1 MVNRFGWLPPPSDGR
16 DQQYRVRA
24 LRPQLQ
30 AAQPA
35 ILRKQP
41 YHEGILLDQGDT
53 PKCVSNSGKGFLL
66 AAPLMSKFDFEPSI
80 DLLYDMAQDR
90 DEWPGKDYAGTSQHG
105 QMKAMQ
111 DLGLIDTYAWGQTTE
126 EAVHWLLYDYG
137 TLLAGTNWYAEMS
150 QVDSHGFMREP
161 APSMSTPIGGHAYRL
176 VWFVQKPDPTD
187 SYFILRNSWGH
198 GFGWP
203 DAKTKIPTGY
213 AKMSVRLF
221 ERLQSESGEL
231 AAPTQLR
238 LKPVK
243 P

>member
-1 MVNRFGWLPPPSDGR
+1 MINRFGWLPPPPDGR

-24 LRPQLQ
+24 LKPQLQ
-30 AAQPA
+30 AIQPGL
-35 ILRKQP
+35 LRPRP
-41 YHEGILLDQGDT
+41 YRNGPLLDQLDT
-53 PKCVSNSGKGFLL
+53 PLCVGYSTRGFLDGAPIMSKSNS
-66 AAPLMSKFDFEPSI
+66 DPSPQVI
-80 DLLYDMAQDR
+80 YAMAQDR
-90 DEWPGKDYAGTSQHG
+90 DEWEGTAYDGTSVHG
-105 QMKAMQ
+105 ACKALQ
-111 DLGLIDTYAWGQTTE
+111 DLNLIETYAWGQTTE

-150 QVDSHGFMREP
+150 SVDARGFMREP

-198 GFGWP
+198 AFGWP

-213 AKMSVRLF
+213 AKMSVKLF